1 MFTMRLGRT
10 PPSLPWL
17 PLSTASCRGL
27 RIKPIPLPFGSSLGL
42 SHVPLPAHHSTRA
55 ILTATTR
62 YGMRGLFS
70 RPLGC
75 TLHSFGTSTGPW
87 PKLLTMQSSSSMT
100 RLSKKLPSATLLSW
114 GPCRASVSSYALVI
128 LAKFSGAP
136 GRGGLLRRCALC
148 LMSLLLAFDQRAS
161 LSCRKNCL
169 ASCRCSSLMTFRLSL
184 SSSFLCQTIPWGRR
198 AGCPVVVLPLAPVVS
213 LSVQSGLASTMP

>member
-1 MFTMRLGRT
+1 MLARRSTLLSLQPTLPSGGAMFTMRLGRT
-10 PPSLPWL
+10 PSLPWL

-27 RIKPIPLPFGSSLGL
+27 RIKPIPLPFGSSLDL

-75 TLHSFGTSTGPW
+75 TLHSFGISTGPW

-114 GPCRASVSSYALVI
+114 GPAAQCL
-128 LAKFSGAP
+128 
-136 GRGGLLRRCALC
+136 LLRLGDPR
-148 LMSLLLAFDQRAS
+148 
-161 LSCRKNCL
+161 
-169 ASCRCSSLMTFRLSL
+169 
-184 SSSFLCQTIPWGRR
+184 
-198 AGCPVVVLPLAPVVS
+198 
-213 LSVQSGLASTMP
+213 